1 MEGPILISIYSLFS
15 VLLAYWSMTLGL
27 EGWLNGALNIY
38 KRLLSI
44 AGSIFLLIPPLETF
58 FQISGFY
65 LNGLGL
71 ILLALIYL
79 LQGKLNFN
87 YVSSK

>member
-1 MEGPILISIYSLFS
+1 MDQDGGN
-15 VLLAYWSMTLGL
+15 LGL
-27 EGWLNGALNIY
+27 EGWLNGSLNIY

-44 AGSIFLLIPPLETF
+44 AGSIFLLIPPLESI

-65 LNGLGL
+65 FNGLGL